1 TGIRITLSGWQQPS
15 SSDDA
20 PARPSLDLNL
30 YLTVCLEGRDEELV
44 FEAVADE
51 GSAVV
56 RQLDWPP
63 ALDAS
68 QVDFTVLS
76 NGKGNLVPR
85 DWPKE
90 YFPIRS
96 IRDGKVSTNDH
107 SVLQSHVI
115 ESWSMSW
122 WGFQK
127 RNSAMM
133 VIIETPDDAAYQFEH
148 PAGGPTI
155 VGPRDRKSVV

>member
-1 TGIRITLSGWQQPS
+1 MRNWFATWWQTRTSPTC
-15 SSDDA
+15 
-20 PARPSLDLNL
+20 
-30 YLTVCLEGRDEELV
+30 Y
-44 FEAVADE
+44 F
-51 GSAVV
+51 
-56 RQLDWPP
+56 DWPP
-63 ALDAS
+63 ALDAHD
-68 QVDFTVLS
+68 VDYTLLP
-76 NGKGNLVPR
+76 NGKGNLLPR

-155 VGPRDRKSVV
+155 VGPRWLATLGRFGYPRSGRMCFF